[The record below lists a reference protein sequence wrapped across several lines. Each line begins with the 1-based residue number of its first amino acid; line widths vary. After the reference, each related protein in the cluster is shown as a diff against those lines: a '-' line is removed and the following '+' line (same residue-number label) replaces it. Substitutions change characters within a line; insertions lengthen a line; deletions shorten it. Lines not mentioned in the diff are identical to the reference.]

1 MHRTHIHN
9 LNKDLYNGTYG
20 EEQCIGDGMTNNPA
34 SWRDYNFL
42 LGIALLGLLGYSLA
56 MVYSA
61 TLNNPMTEGYFSR
74 HLFNILVGFA
84 AMAALTWLDY
94 HALQGWTFPLY
105 IISVVLLAVVLVF
118 GNIRGGAQSW
128 IDFGLRTVQPSEP
141 IKLILIVVLAS
152 FWSSQERRL
161 GEWRPFIGSVVLLA
175 IPLLLVFIQPDFGT
189 SLVFGMVWIFMS
201 WTAGVRLIQFLSLG
215 AIAAP
220 IAYFGWTYILAPY
233 QRTRLL
239 IFLDPIKY
247 DPELKAGAWNIIQSL
262 TAIGSGGLTGQGWT
276 DGVMSQG
283 NYLPVQYTDF
293 IFAITGEELG
303 FVGTFI
309 MLIFLC
315 LLVWQALD
323 IAVNSRDMFGRLVAT
338 GIAAMFLCHILVNV
352 GMNMSIMPI
361 TGIPLPFIS
370 YGGSFTVTSFAAI
383 GLLQSIALWRRRYH
397 F

>member
-1 MHRTHIHN
+1 MVNDT
-9 LNKDLYNGTYG
+9 NG
-20 EEQCIGDGMTNNPA
+20 EAMTNNPA
-34 SWRDYNFL
+34 SWRDYNFV
-42 LGIALLGLLGYSLA
+42 LGIALIGLIIYSML

-74 HLFNILVGFA
+74 HLGNMLFGIGI
-84 AMAALTWLDY
+84 MALLTWFDY

-105 IISVVLLAVVLVF
+105 IISIVLLATVLIF

-128 IDFGLRTVQPSEP
+128 IDLGIRTFQPSEP
-141 IKLILIVVLAS
+141 IKLVIIIVLAG

-175 IPLLLVFIQPDFGT
+175 VPLLLVFIQPDFGT
-189 SLVFGMVWIFMS
+189 SLVFAMVWLFMS
-201 WTAGVRLIQFLSLG
+201 WVAGMRLTQFFSL
-215 AIAAP
+215 AMLAAP
-220 IAYFGWTYILAPY
+220 VAYFGWTYILAPY

-247 DPELKAGAWNIIQSL
+247 DPELKSGAWNIIQSL
-262 TAIGSGGLTGQGWT
+262 TAIGAGGTIGKGWT
-276 DGVMSQG
+276 QGIYSQG

-303 FVGTFI
+303 FIGTLG

-323 IAVNSRDMFGRLVAT
+323 IAANARDTFGRLVAT
-338 GIAAMFLCHILVNV
+338 GIAAMFLCHILVNA

-370 YGGSFTVTSFAAI
+370 YGGSFTVTSFAAV

>member
-1 MHRTHIHN
+1 MDGQI
-9 LNKDLYNGTYG
+9 DNGG
-20 EEQCIGDGMTNNPA
+20 QMTNNPA
-34 SWRDYNFL
+34 SWRDYNFV
-42 LGIALLGLLGYSLA
+42 LGIALIGLLGYSLA

-61 TLNNPMTEGYFSR
+61 TLNDPMTEGYFSR
-74 HLFNILVGFA
+74 HLGNILVGLGV
-84 AMAALTWLDY
+84 MALLTWFDY

-105 IISVVLLAVVLVF
+105 IISIVLLATVLFF
-118 GNIRGGAQSW
+118 GNVRGGAQSW
-128 IDFGLRTVQPSEP
+128 IDFGIRTFQPSEP
-141 IKLILIVVLAS
+141 IKLMLIIVLAG

-175 IPLLLVFIQPDFGT
+175 VPLLLVFIQPDFGT
-189 SLVFGMVWIFMS
+189 SLVFAMVWLFMS
-201 WTAGVRLIQFLSLG
+201 WTAGMRFAQFASLVML
-215 AIAAP
+215 AAP
-220 IAYFGWTYILAPY
+220 VAYFGWTYILAPY

-247 DPELKAGAWNIIQSL
+247 DPELKSGAWNIIQSL
-262 TAIGSGGLTGQGWT
+262 TAIGAGGLNGKGWT
-276 DGVMSQG
+276 QGIMSQG

-303 FVGTFI
+303 FIRTFG

-323 IAVNSRDMFGRLVAT
+323 IAANSRDMFGRLVAT
-338 GIAAMFLCHILVNV
+338 GIAAMFLCHILVNA